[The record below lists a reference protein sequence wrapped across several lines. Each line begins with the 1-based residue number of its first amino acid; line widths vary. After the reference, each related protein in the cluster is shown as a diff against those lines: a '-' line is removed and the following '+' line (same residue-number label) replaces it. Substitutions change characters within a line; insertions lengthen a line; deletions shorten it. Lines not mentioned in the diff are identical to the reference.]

1 MPKGIIVAYHS
12 ACSMQHGQKIT
23 MAPKQLL
30 KAAGFNVRDPA
41 EGHLC
46 CGSAG
51 TYNIM
56 QSDISDALKTR
67 KVKNLEATK
76 PRVIATGNIGCMMQI
91 ATGTAIPIVHTV
103 QLLDWAYGGDMPEK
117 LKDLPLA

>member
-1 MPKGIIVAYHS
+1 
-12 ACSMQHGQKIT
+12 
-23 MAPKQLL
+23 L